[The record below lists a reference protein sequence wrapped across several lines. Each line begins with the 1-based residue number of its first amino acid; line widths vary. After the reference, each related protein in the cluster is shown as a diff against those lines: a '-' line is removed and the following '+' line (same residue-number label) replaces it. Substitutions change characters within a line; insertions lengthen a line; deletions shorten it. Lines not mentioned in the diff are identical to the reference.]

1 MILAYDW
8 LGPLMFVAALILLS
22 FGYPVAFSLGGV
34 SIIFAIIGVIVGAF
48 DPIFLSALPSRI
60 FGIMGNYT
68 LLALSLI
75 HI

>member
-34 SIIFAIIGVIVGAF
+34 SIIFAIIGVIVGSF
-48 DPIFLSALPSRI
+48 DPIFECL
-60 FGIMGNYT
+60 T
-68 LLALSLI
+68 
-75 HI
+75 